1 MYHRFYLLFCSLLS
15 TFAFA
20 GHEYDFSML
29 NDRTIG
35 TTCISRGERLFFLDY
50 DCRVCSF
57 VQDILSLYSQLNQEK
72 VILREY
78 PVATA
83 ESNFSA
89 NIFYTLQSMQ
99 AEEVSNKLLF

>member
-1 MYHRFYLLFCSLLS
+1 M
-15 TFAFA
+15 
-20 GHEYDFSML
+20 
-29 NDRTIG
+29 
-35 TTCISRGERLFFLDY
+35 
-50 DCRVCSF
+50 
-57 VQDILSLYSQLNQEK
+57 SLYSQLNQEK

-99 AEEVSNKLLF
+99 AEEVSNKLLFESAEKNVIQNYLYLTIYHIG